1 MSRLKCSKLALLFVV
16 VMASVPTRALA
27 VQSDVTGDWE
37 ITITSPLGT
46 RTTAISLRQDGE
58 KLTGMFTSQ
67 AGELPVDGS
76 IVGSDLKLAFTINFQ
91 GQPVPVTM
99 TGSVDGASIR
109 GKTDFGGLA
118 DGDFSARRADAPATA
133 AADSAAA
140 AKPASVSPAAAPG
153 AVGAAGKWDVTL
165 KTQAGEFPITASLVD
180 DAGTITGTVMTHLGE
195 VPVQGT
201 IEGHTLKLTLKDADH
216 LTQEWKTPQGE
227 IPVALTGEI
236 DGDAIVNGKAE
247 IHGMGQ
253 GEWTARRKR

>member
-1 MSRLKCSKLALLFVV
+1 MSRLKYSQLALLFVV

-58 KLTGMFTSQ
+58 KLTGMFKSQ

-76 IVGSDLKLAFTINFQ
+76 IVGSDLKLAFTIDFQ
-91 GQPVPVTM
+91 GHPVPVTM

-140 AKPASVSPAAAPG
+140 ATPASDSPAAAPG

-180 DAGTITGTVMTHLGE
+180 EAGTITGTVMTHLGE

-201 IEGHTLKLTLKDADH
+201 IEGHTLKLTLVA
-216 LTQEWKTPQGE
+216 KTPQGE